1 MEQSAHSGSPVRR
14 QSLEIRKQFRTALV
28 YVVLMVAVAWI
39 AFSDLALVAL
49 VHEPQQ
55 LVWALIIKDALFV
68 LGGGLLLYWWMS
80 RDRRLLAAQ
89 ADQTV
94 QRKNAPMLRVL
105 TSLMD
110 LSHKDTGDHGERV
123 MCMAEGLARLAG
135 VPDEALRDL
144 KIGALLHDI
153 GKLAIPEM
161 ILRRQGTLSPQ
172 EVALIRQ
179 HPQFGRDL
187 LEQADFPRVVLD
199 IVYAH
204 HERWDG
210 SGYPL
215 GLRGDQT
222 PLAARVVSIVDAWDA
237 LGSDRGYR
245 TEWPQA
251 KVLAYLRDGAGSQFD
266 PELVALFLANFDA
279 LKASSEQTRVADS
292 RQSLL
297 TACAA

>member
-1 MEQSAHSGSPVRR
+1 MA
-14 QSLEIRKQFRTALV
+14 IRKQSGTVLV
-28 YVVLMVAVAWI
+28 YVVLAVAWI
-39 AFSDLALVAL
+39 ALSDLALGAL
-49 VHEPQQ
+49 VHEPQP
-55 LVWALIIKDALFV
+55 LLWALIIKDTLVV
-68 LGGGLLLYWWMS
+68 LGGGLLLHGWMR
-80 RDRRLLAAQ
+80 RDRRPLAAVQ
-89 ADQTV
+89 AEQTV
-94 QRKNAPMLRVL
+94 QRENAPMLRVL
-105 TSLMD
+105 VSLME

-135 VPDEALRDL
+135 VPGEALHDL

-153 GKLAIPEM
+153 GKLAIPEAV
-161 ILRRQGTLSPQ
+161 LRREGPLNPQ

-187 LEQADFPRVVLD
+187 LEQANFPHVVLD

-251 KVLAYLRDGAGSQFD
+251 RVLDYLRDGAGSQFD
-266 PELVALFLANFDA
+266 PGLVALFLANFDA
-279 LKASSEQTRVADS
+279 LKASWEQTREVDS
-292 RQSLL
+292 RASLL
-297 TACAA
+297 TVCAA

>member
-1 MEQSAHSGSPVRR
+1 MRKQSVAIP
-14 QSLEIRKQFRTALV
+14 KQFRT
-28 YVVLMVAVAWI
+28 VLACGLLAVAWI
-39 AFSDLALVAL
+39 AFSDLALGAL

-55 LVWALIIKDALFV
+55 LVWALIIKDVLSV
-68 LGGGLLLYWWMS
+68 LGGGLLLRRWMS
-80 RDRRLLAAQ
+80 RDRRSQAQ
-89 ADQTV
+89 ADQTA
-94 QRKNAPMLRVL
+94 QREQAPMLRVL
-105 TSLMD
+105 VSLME

-135 VPDEALRDL
+135 IPDEALRDL

-161 ILRRQGTLSPQ
+161 VLRRQGTLSPQ

-245 TEWPQA
+245 PEWPQA
-251 KVLAYLRDGAGSQFD
+251 RVLAYLRDGAGSQFD
-266 PELVALFLANFDA
+266 PRLVALFLANFDA
-279 LKASSEQTRVADS
+279 LKASWEQTRVVGS

-297 TACAA
+297 TVCAA

>member
-1 MEQSAHSGSPVRR
+1 VA
-14 QSLEIRKQFRTALV
+14 IRKQSGTVFV
-28 YVVLMVAVAWI
+28 YVVLAVAWI
-39 AFSDLALVAL
+39 ALSDLALGAL
-49 VHEPQQ
+49 VHEPQP
-55 LVWALIIKDALFV
+55 LLWALIIKDALVV
-68 LGGGLLLYWWMS
+68 LGGGLLLHGWMR
-80 RDRRLLAAQ
+80 RDWRPLAAAQ
-89 ADQTV
+89 AEQTV
-94 QRKNAPMLRVL
+94 QRENAPMLRVL
-105 TSLMD
+105 VSLMG

-135 VPDEALRDL
+135 VPGEALHDL

-153 GKLAIPEM
+153 GKLAIPEAV
-161 ILRRQGTLSPQ
+161 LRRQGPLNPQ

-187 LEQADFPRVVLD
+187 LEQANFPRMVLD

-251 KVLAYLRDGAGSQFD
+251 RVLDYLRDGAGSQFD

-279 LKASSEQTRVADS
+279 LKASWEQTREVDS
-292 RQSLL
+292 RASLL
-297 TACAA
+297 TVCAA

>member
-1 MEQSAHSGSPVRR
+1 MLR
-14 QSLEIRKQFRTALV
+14 QSVAISKQSGTVLV
-28 YVVLMVAVAWI
+28 YAVLAVAWI
-39 AFSDLALVAL
+39 ALSDLALGAL
-49 VHEPQQ
+49 VHEPQP
-55 LVWALIIKDALFV
+55 LLWALIIKDTLVV
-68 LGGGLLLYWWMS
+68 LGGGLLLHGWMH
-80 RDRRLLAAQ
+80 RDWRPLLAQ
-89 ADQTV
+89 AEQTV
-94 QRKNAPMLRVL
+94 QRGNAPLLRVL
-105 TSLMD
+105 VSLME

-135 VPDEALRDL
+135 VPGEALHDL

-153 GKLAIPEM
+153 GKLAIPEAV
-161 ILRRQGTLSPQ
+161 LRREGPLNPQ

-187 LEQADFPRVVLD
+187 LEQANFPRVVLD

-251 KVLAYLRDGAGSQFD
+251 RVLDYLRDGAGSQFD
-266 PELVALFLANFDA
+266 PGLVALFLANFDA
-279 LKASSEQTRVADS
+279 LKASWEQTREVDS
-292 RQSLL
+292 RASLL
-297 TACAA
+297 TVCAA

>member
-1 MEQSAHSGSPVRR
+1 MEQSAQKRSPVRR
-14 QSLEIRKQFRTALV
+14 QSVAIRKQSGAVFIHAALG
-28 YVVLMVAVAWI
+28 VAGI
-39 AFSDLALVAL
+39 ALSDLVLVAL
-49 VHEPQQ
+49 VHDPEP
-55 LVWALIIKDALFV
+55 LILALIIKDTLVV
-68 LGGGLLLYWWMS
+68 LGGGLLLRWWM
-80 RDRRLLAAQ
+80 RRERRSPVQ
-89 ADQTV
+89 ADQTGPRDNV
-94 QRKNAPMLRVL
+94 PMLRVL
-105 TSLMD
+105 VSLME

-135 VPDEALRDL
+135 VPGEALHDL

-153 GKLAIPEM
+153 GKLAIPEAV
-161 ILRRQGTLSPQ
+161 LRKQGTLNPQ

-187 LEQADFPRVVLD
+187 LEQANFPRVVLD
-199 IVYAH
+199 IVYGH

-251 KVLAYLRDGAGSQFD
+251 RVLDYLRDGAGSQFD
-266 PELVALFLANFDA
+266 PGLVALFLANFDA
-279 LKASSEQTRVADS
+279 LKASWEQSREVDS
-292 RQSLL
+292 RASLL
-297 TACAA
+297 TVCAA

>member
-1 MEQSAHSGSPVRR
+1 MA
-14 QSLEIRKQFRTALV
+14 IRKQSGAVFIYAVLV
-28 YVVLMVAVAWI
+28 VAWI
-39 AFSDLALVAL
+39 ALSDLVLVAL
-49 VHEPQQ
+49 VHEPEP
-55 LVWALIIKDALFV
+55 LVLALIIKDALVV
-68 LGGGLLLYWWMS
+68 LGSGLLLHWWMS
-80 RDRRLLAAQ
+80 RDRRPLAQ
-89 ADQTV
+89 ADQAV
-94 QRKNAPMLRVL
+94 QRENAPMLRVL
-105 TSLMD
+105 VSLME

-161 ILRRQGTLSPQ
+161 VLRRQGPLNPQ

-187 LEQADFPRVVLD
+187 LEQANFPRVVLD

-251 KVLAYLRDGAGSQFD
+251 RVLDYLRDGAGSQFD
-266 PELVALFLANFDA
+266 PGLVALFLANFDA
-279 LKASSEQTRVADS
+279 LKASWEQTREVDS
-292 RQSLL
+292 RASLL
-297 TACAA
+297 TVCAA

>member
-1 MEQSAHSGSPVRR
+1 MA
-14 QSLEIRKQFRTALV
+14 IRKQSGAVFIYAVLV
-28 YVVLMVAVAWI
+28 VAWI
-39 AFSDLALVAL
+39 ALSDLVLVAL
-49 VHEPQQ
+49 VHEPEP
-55 LVWALIIKDALFV
+55 LVLALIIKDGMFV
-68 LGGGLLLYWWMS
+68 LGSGLLLHWWMS
-80 RDRRLLAAQ
+80 RDRRPLAQ
-89 ADQTV
+89 ADQAV
-94 QRKNAPMLRVL
+94 QRENGPMLRVL
-105 TSLMD
+105 VSLME

-161 ILRRQGTLSPQ
+161 VLRRQGPLNPQ

-187 LEQADFPRVVLD
+187 LEQANFPRVVLD

-251 KVLAYLRDGAGSQFD
+251 RVLAYLRDGAGSQFD
-266 PELVALFLANFDA
+266 PGLVALFLANFDA
-279 LKASSEQTRVADS
+279 LKASWEQTREVDS
-292 RQSLL
+292 RASLL
-297 TACAA
+297 TVCAA